1 MTTLTITA
9 RTNSSVKLKTHKDM
23 DFKVTIGIWGAKS
36 YEEAEQKVNEM
47 LDAYDL
53 NNFADED
60 GNKTEIN
67 WYDDDLRPM

>member
-23 DFKVTIGIWGAKS
+23 NFKVTLAIWNAKDKA
-36 YEEAEQKVNEM
+36 EAEKCINDM

-53 NNFADED
+53 HNFSDV
-60 GNKTEIN
+60 EIN
-67 WYDDDLRPM
+67 WLDTDDDGDVKPM

>member
-1 MTTLTITA
+1 MTIRKTS
-9 RTNSSVKLKTHKDM
+9 SSVKPITHKDM
-23 DFKVTIGIWGAKS
+23 NFKVTIGIWGAKS

-60 GNKTEIN
+60 GNKVEIN
-67 WYDDDLRPM
+67 WYDNDLRPM